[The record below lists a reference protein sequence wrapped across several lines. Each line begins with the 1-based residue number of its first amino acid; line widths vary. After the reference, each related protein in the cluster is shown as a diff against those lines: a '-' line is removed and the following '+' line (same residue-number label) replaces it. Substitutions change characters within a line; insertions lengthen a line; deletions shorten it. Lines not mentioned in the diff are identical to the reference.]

1 MNSIFVS
8 PYIQVEVRRMAVENE
23 ELKKTMT
30 LDKERL
36 HALEAALDELH
47 KKGNTANSLL
57 KTTLDGRPLHLFW
70 RPHNIS

>member
-57 KTTLDGRPLHLFW
+57 KTTLDGRPLHSF
-70 RPHNIS
+70 

>member
-57 KTTLDGRPLHLFW
+57 KTTLDGGPLHL
-70 RPHNIS
+70 I